1 MPESYWQR
9 KRRHLNEDHAARRA
23 QSERT
28 MGLIRSQA
36 EIDRLAAATSGAPGS
51 EPEFSE
57 TFRRL
62 GVEWIMKKTAIMT
75 AISTTDMLSPELKA
89 EWLRVLEESTL
100 TDRDDTPLEHLRTRV
115 FREAMKG
122 GHILERG
129 GFMIG
134 LLTGLGT
141 LIDTRVQARAEF

>member
-1 MPESYWQR
+1 MPENYWQR

-75 AISTTDMLSPELKA
+75 EISTTDMLSPELKA

-100 TDRDDTPLEHLRTRV
+100 TDRDDTPLENLRSQV
-115 FREAMKG
+115 FREALKG